1 MDLIPRVPLPC
12 MSLSPPPAGPLA
24 SASTLQDSGGLE
36 DIWGVPSG
44 DLGLYSRKQVPYSL
58 GLSVPVNSVMSEA
71 PTRSDI
77 SDPLNSWA
85 TGSGS
90 WCPGAGLGQ
99 GMGALLGAEAAVF
112 LRPGEQS
119 RTKGRTFLR
128 DRDPDRRLLGPH
140 PDPCLEGNGFLRC

>member
-1 MDLIPRVPLPC
+1 MAPVTSVDLIPRVPLPC

-24 SASTLQDSGGLE
+24 SASLYRVLMGKVLQDFTLQDSGGLE

-77 SDPLNSWA
+77 SDPLNYWA

-90 WCPGAGLGQ
+90 WCPEPGWVRAWERCSEGRPPSSFGLGNSLERR
-99 GMGALLGAEAAVF
+99 GA
-112 LRPGEQS
+112 RS
-119 RTKGRTFLR
+119 
-128 DRDPDRRLLGPH
+128 
-140 PDPCLEGNGFLRC
+140 